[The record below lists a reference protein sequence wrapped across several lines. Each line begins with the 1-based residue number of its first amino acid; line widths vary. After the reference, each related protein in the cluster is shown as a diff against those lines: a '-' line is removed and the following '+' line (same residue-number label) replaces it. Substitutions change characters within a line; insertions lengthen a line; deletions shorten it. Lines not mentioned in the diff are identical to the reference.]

1 VIKVECLS
9 VAAEL
14 CLRIRTLLMVLQVES
29 FPDAFDI
36 FPALKDA
43 VYGAPDKFVV
53 RNIMGQGGLRFT
65 RLSLMWNNPIM
76 FPHYG

>member
-1 VIKVECLS
+1 

-43 VYGAPDKFVV
+43 V
-53 RNIMGQGGLRFT
+53 LRRT
-65 RLSLMWNNPIM
+65 
-76 FPHYG
+76 